1 MIDFIAVLNYE
12 HLDNGLF
19 LTSMAK
25 SLKKR
30 EKRGLILHEDS
41 EYTERIIQTGVMRE
55 EAKIRCYKDLNHR
68 LVALFADEGIS
79 TIGLNGFQKNL
90 IKLEND
96 SLEIDYQT
104 LNNLPEEPIILLSSI
119 GLSEN
124 HGTPIPISISK
135 LASSLRKEFNVQKI
149 DLFSIKEN
157 SEIIKDDLP
166 KTVVPKTIDELFR
179 SNHIPKSF
187 KTFNEEVRIH
197 LSLIHISEPTRR
209 S

>member
-1 MIDFIAVLNYE
+1 MLDFLAVLNYE

-19 LTSMAK
+19 LTTLAK

-41 EYTERIIQTGVMRE
+41 EYTERIIQTGVMRD
-55 EAKIRCYKDLNHR
+55 EATIRCYKDLNHR

-90 IKLEND
+90 VKMKDE
-96 SLEIDYQT
+96 SLEIDFQT
-104 LNNLPEEPIILLSSI
+104 LKNLPKEPMILLSSI

-124 HGTPIPISISK
+124 SDKPVPISISN
-135 LASSLRKEFNVQKI
+135 LAALLKEEFKVETI

-157 SEIIKDDLP
+157 SEIIVDDLP
-166 KTVVPKTIDELFR
+166 KTV
-179 SNHIPKSF
+179 IPKSTDDLFRNEHMPNSF
-187 KTFNEEVRIH
+187 KNFDAEVRIQ
-197 LSLIHISEPTRR
+197 SPNSFGNIS
-209 S
+209 